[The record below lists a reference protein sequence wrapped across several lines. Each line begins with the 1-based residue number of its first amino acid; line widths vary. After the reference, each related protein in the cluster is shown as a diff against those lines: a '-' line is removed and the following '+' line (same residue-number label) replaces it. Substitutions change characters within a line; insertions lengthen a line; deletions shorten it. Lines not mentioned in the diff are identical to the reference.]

1 MTNKSR
7 QVLKRAALGFG
18 AASAAIATSFA
29 GVAQA
34 QRTVPPIYCSPQFI
48 SRFAEECGV
57 SEAAPDAADMGT
69 SIVDVAVDSD
79 DFEILTAALT
89 AAGLVDV
96 LASDGPFTV
105 FAPTDAAFAALPEGA
120 LETLLLPENI
130 GLLQQILIY
139 HVVPGAVTSDQ
150 LASGGVA
157 TVEGSDVNVMVG
169 DSVMVDDATVVMA
182 DITADN
188 GVIHVIDQVILP
200 PTAMAALE
208 MAMETAMMAE
218 PEAPAEETEEMV
230 MEEPEAEMPMAM
242 EEPEAPAEDMAMEE
256 PEAEM
261 PMAMED
267 SIVDIAVGSDDFEI
281 LTAALMA
288 ADLVDTLA
296 GEGPFTVFAPTDAA
310 FAALPDGALET
321 LLMPEN
327 ISLLQ
332 QILTYHVVAGSVT
345 SDQLTAGDVA
355 TLEGSDVEIF
365 LGEGVMVNG
374 ATVVMADII
383 ASNGVIHVIDQVI
396 LPPAVIS
403 ALESGEIS
411 L

>member
-34 QRTVPPIYCSPQFI
+34 QRSVPPLYCSPQFI

-57 SEAAPDAADMGT
+57 SEAAPAEADMGT
-69 SIVDVAVDSD
+69 SIVDVAMDSD
-79 DFEILTAALT
+79 DFEILTAALM
-89 AAGLVDV
+89 AADLADV
-96 LASDGPFTV
+96 LAGDGPFTV

-130 GLLQQILIY
+130 GLLQQILTY

-208 MAMETAMMAE
+208 MAMETAMMADEAEMAMEE
-218 PEAPAEETEEMV
+218 PEAEMA

-242 EEPEAPAEDMAMEE
+242 EEPETPAEEMAMEE
-256 PEAEM
+256 PEAE
-261 PMAMED
+261 MAMED

-310 FAALPDGALET
+310 FAALPDGALEA
-321 LLMPEN
+321 LLLPEN
-327 ISLLQ
+327 IGLLQ

-355 TLEGSDVEIF
+355 TLEGSEVEIF